1 MNESKGFILYI
12 IAIAGAVALLLA
24 ALAGCERENT
34 DAERTLTSAWQCGQI
49 DALREQLAEEGLP
62 VPPEDEDCRDFRLMA
77 EATMDRAMRNL
88 GLDAPVIEDGGPCI
102 EGGTLMPGDSCVI
115 EVPIEPDR
123 AWPLPPVK
131 PAADIWIPPGEP
143 I

>member
-1 MNESKGFILYI
+1 MNILYA
-12 IAIAGAVALLLA
+12 IAVAGAVALLLA
-24 ALAGCERENT
+24 ALAGCKRENT
-34 DAERTLTSAWQCGQI
+34 DAERMLTSAWQCGQI
-49 DALREQLAEEGLP
+49 EAYREQLAEEGLP
-62 VPPEDEDCRDFRLMA
+62 VPPEDDDCRDFRLLA
-77 EATMDRAMRNL
+77 EATMERAARNL
-88 GLDAPVIEDGGPCI
+88 GLAPPREDGGPCL

-131 PAADIWIPPGEP
+131 PAADTWMPGEP